1 METGL
6 FVYITIIALAY
17 SPPDWEG
24 EKYIPGDVIQS
35 GVMASSKGNTL
46 TEMEENCHK
55 GGQSLVDLLQYTGQ
69 DSVKVFYT
77 CVELPKE
84 IEEIQNEAE
93 SDPL

>member
-1 METGL
+1 METGW
-6 FVYITIIALAY
+6 FVYITIISLVY
-17 SPPDWEG
+17 SPPDWND

-46 TEMEENCHK
+46 AEMEENCHK
-55 GGQSLVDLLQYTGQ
+55 GGQEMIDLLQSVGQ

-84 IEEIQNEAE
+84 IEKIQNTPEG
-93 SDPL
+93 DPV

>member
-1 METGL
+1 METGW

-35 GVMASSKGNTL
+35 GVMANGKGNTL
-46 TEMEENCHK
+46 AEMEKNCHN
-55 GGQSLVDLLQYTGQ
+55 GGQLLVDILQSTGQ

-77 CVELPKE
+77 CVELPTE
-84 IEEIQNEAE
+84 IEEIQNEAKG
-93 SDPL
+93 DPV